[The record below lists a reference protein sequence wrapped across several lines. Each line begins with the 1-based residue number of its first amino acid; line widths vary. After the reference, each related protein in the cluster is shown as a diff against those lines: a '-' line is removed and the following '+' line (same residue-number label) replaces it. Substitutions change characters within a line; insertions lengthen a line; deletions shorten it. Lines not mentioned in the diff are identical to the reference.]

1 MSEFNE
7 TKFSNNGTFFET
19 EEPIVE
25 TKSISVYTPLIYV
38 FILVVSLVMFA
49 SNYRKKQAKKISEQP
64 SIFDEN
70 DAHDLYFQIKEMSE
84 NEKIHEKVLK
94 AALLNRGAESVR
106 RSLKLKELAPQINLL
121 YKNGS
126 IGEDYWKRFETE
138 VKLIELEFKDTLQE
152 AERLQPG
159 WVQLFVMVCKEICF
173 NQALSRR
180 YQSILKRKEVCIK
193 EWELKINNE
202 GRLIN

>member
-7 TKFSNNGTFFET
+7 TKFSNNGTVFET

-25 TKSISVYTPLIYV
+25 TKSVSVYTPLIYV

-49 SNYRKKQAKKISEQP
+49 SNYRKNQAKKISEQP

-152 AERLQPG
+152 AEKLQPG

-202 GRLIN
+202 GRLTN

>member
-70 DAHDLYFQIKEMSE
+70 DAHDLFFQIKEMSE
-84 NEKIHEKVLK
+84 NEKVHEKVLK

-193 EWELKINNE
+193 EWELKINND
-202 GRLIN
+202 GRLVN

>member
-49 SNYRKKQAKKISEQP
+49 SSYRKKQAKKISEQP

-180 YQSILKRKEVCIK
+180 YQSTLKRKEVCIK
-193 EWELKINNE
+193 EWELKINND
-202 GRLIN
+202 GRLVN

>member
-1 MSEFNE
+1 M
-7 TKFSNNGTFFET
+7 ET
-19 EEPIVE
+19 EINLRLYPTHICLYSGGVPCDVCFKLQKE
-25 TKSISVYTPLIYV
+25 
-38 FILVVSLVMFA
+38 A
-49 SNYRKKQAKKISEQP
+49 AKKISEQP

-193 EWELKINNE
+193 EWELKINND
-202 GRLIN
+202 GRLVN

>member
-1 MSEFNE
+1 
-7 TKFSNNGTFFET
+7 
-19 EEPIVE
+19 
-25 TKSISVYTPLIYV
+25 
-38 FILVVSLVMFA
+38 
-49 SNYRKKQAKKISEQP
+49 
-64 SIFDEN
+64 
-70 DAHDLYFQIKEMSE
+70 MSE

-193 EWELKINNE
+193 EWELKINND
-202 GRLIN
+202 GRLVN